1 MFGIKLPKK
10 QNLKRYSTLLTVLT
24 KYGFEDV
31 MANSPATKL
40 IPKSYLF
47 IHPETKTVANW

>member
-10 QNLKRYSTLLTVLT
+10 QDLKRYSTLLAVLT

-31 MANSPATKL
+31 MANSPATKI

-47 IHPETKTVANW
+47 IHPEAKTVANW